1 MAGRYRGWRAWLAA
15 AMSVGLAGTGTII
28 LGPSPVSGIFLPA
41 ASGIA
46 AGRSALDGVA
56 PLSPPGLHAV
66 VEERRT
72 TEFSMA
78 AAFGGHGRHRGQRAL
93 GADANG
99 SQVQLPRSV
108 LPDARPAVMPHDPR
122 ARLLLPAWRS
132 LLEARWQQRLGT
144 LTELSLAYHD
154 AAEGGRRG
162 QSVTDQP
169 EGRQL
174 RQLLRETV
182 AARRALSD
190 TEEALARLTAGSYGQ
205 CEQCS
210 AAIPTA
216 RLALE
221 PEIRYCERCARAA
234 QRMSWPNTAVATR

>member
-1 MAGRYRGWRAWLAA
+1 MAGRRRGWRGWRAWLAA

-28 LGPSPVSGIFLPA
+28 LGRGPVSGIFLPA
-41 ASGIA
+41 ASAIA
-46 AGRSALDGVA
+46 VGRPALDGVA
-56 PLSPPGLHAV
+56 TLSPPGLHAV
-66 VEERRT
+66 IAERRIA
-72 TEFSMA
+72 EFSTA

-99 SQVQLPRSV
+99 GQVQLPRPV
-108 LPDARPAVMPHDPR
+108 LPDARPAAMPHDPR
-122 ARLLLPAWRS
+122 PRLLLPAWRS

-154 AAEGGRRG
+154 AAEQGRRG

-174 RQLLRETV
+174 RQLLREAV

-190 TEEALARLTAGSYGQ
+190 TEEALARLTAGRYGQ

-210 AAIPTA
+210 TAITTA
-216 RLALE
+216 RLAVE
-221 PEIRYCERCARAA
+221 PETRYCDRCARAA
-234 QRMSWPNTAVATR
+234 QAKLMA

>member
-132 LLEARWQQRLGT
+132 LL
-144 LTELSLAYHD
+144 
-154 AAEGGRRG
+154 
-162 QSVTDQP
+162 
-169 EGRQL
+169 
-174 RQLLRETV
+174 
-182 AARRALSD
+182 
-190 TEEALARLTAGSYGQ
+190 ALAP
-205 CEQCS
+205 
-210 AAIPTA
+210 IP
-216 RLALE
+216 
-221 PEIRYCERCARAA
+221 
-234 QRMSWPNTAVATR
+234 